1 LIVAEIL
8 NRPIIRLLLVSFLAL
23 PIQTTFFADV
33 KFFGVAIQLMLAL
46 AVSAGVIGGSENGAL
61 AGFILGLMFDL
72 VLSSP
77 LGLLAFVYGL
87 AGWAAGAVYSRTV
100 ANPWWLNALAVGFVS
115 AFATFAQPVLANWV
129 GVEGWISL
137 RLIEVVIIVSIAN
150 MLLSFL
156 TVPLMR
162 WCLAIKRR
170 QLLSLFDDASV

>member
-1 LIVAEIL
+1 LIVVEIL
-8 NRPIIRLLLVSFLAL
+8 NKPIIRILVVSFLAL

-33 KFFGVAIQLMLAL
+33 KFYGVAVQLMLGL

-61 AGFILGLMFDL
+61 SGFIFGLMFDL

-87 AGWAAGAVYSRTV
+87 AGWAAGAVHSRTV
-100 ANPWWLNALAVGFVS
+100 SNPWWLNVLAVGFVS
-115 AFATFAQPVLANWV
+115 GMATLAQPVFANWV

-137 RLIEVVIIVSIAN
+137 QLIKIVIIVSVAN
-150 MLLSFL
+150 MLLGFL

-170 QLLSLFDDASV
+170 ELLSLFDDAPV

>member
-1 LIVAEIL
+1 MVEIL
-8 NRPIIRLLLVSFLAL
+8 NKPIIRILVVSFLAL

-33 KFFGVAIQLMLAL
+33 KFYGVAVQLMLGL

-61 AGFILGLMFDL
+61 SGFIFGLMFDL

-87 AGWAAGAVYSRTV
+87 AGWAAGAVHSRTV
-100 ANPWWLNALAVGFVS
+100 SNPWWLNVLAVGFVS
-115 AFATFAQPVLANWV
+115 GMATLAQPVFANWV

-137 RLIEVVIIVSIAN
+137 QLIKIVIIVSVAN
-150 MLLSFL
+150 MLLGFL

-170 QLLSLFDDASV
+170 ELLSLFDDAPV

>member
-1 LIVAEIL
+1 MAEIL
-8 NRPIIRLLLVSFLAL
+8 NKPIIRILVVSFLAL

-33 KFFGVAIQLMLAL
+33 KFSGVAVQLMLGL

-61 AGFILGLMFDL
+61 SGFIFGLMFDL
-72 VLSSP
+72 VVSSP

-100 ANPWWLNALAVGFVS
+100 SNPWWLNVLAVGFVS
-115 AFATFAQPVLANWV
+115 GMATLAQPVFANWV

-137 RLIEVVIIVSIAN
+137 QLIKIVIIVSVAN
-150 MLLSFL
+150 MLLSFV

-170 QLLSLFDDASV
+170 ELLSLFDDAPV